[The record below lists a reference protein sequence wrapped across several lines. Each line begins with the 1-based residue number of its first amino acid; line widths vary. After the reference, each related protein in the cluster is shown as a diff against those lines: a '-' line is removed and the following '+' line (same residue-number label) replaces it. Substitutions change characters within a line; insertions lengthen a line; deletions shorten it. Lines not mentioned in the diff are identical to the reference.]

1 MIDLIIVIVVFSF
14 IQSIFGIGLLLFGT
28 PTLLLFGYSY
38 SETLWILL
46 PCSIVISLI
55 QMIDNY
61 DLVRAKKKVAYFTIP
76 TMIISLVFIVSYE
89 HVLDINKVVGF
100 FLIFISIVKFSPKLQ
115 IYLQFFI
122 EKQLKLYYVFIGFVH
137 GISNMGGG
145 PLSVLMSTVYIE
157 KIKIRA
163 NIAFIYLVLDLSKN
177 NIRVNNI
184 APGYISTDMTKSSY
198 SDPAMYK
205 DRLDRMMIQRWGQ
218 ASDIVGAAIFLS
230 SNASSYITGS
240 DIVVDGGWTA
250 KGL

>member
-1 MIDLIIVIVVFSF
+1 MSEFVKQLFSIEGKTIIVTGASR
-14 IQSIFGIGLLLFGT
+14 GIGSEIALSFKKSGANLVCVSRSGSPSEKLLVDNYKKCDVSDSVSFESLCQYTVGKYKTIDVLVNAAGIARSEKEEVSNYQLFDEIIST
-28 PTLLLFGYSY
+28 NLAAVYRC
-38 SETLWILL
+38 SEAVSKYMTNGG
-46 PCSIVISLI
+46 SIVNITSIGSLQGFPGNPGYI
-55 QMIDNY
+55 ASKGGLRM
-61 DLVRAKKKVAYFTIP
+61 LSK
-76 TMIISLVFIVSYE
+76 SL
-89 HVLDINKVVGF
+89 
-100 FLIFISIVKFSPKLQ
+100 
-115 IYLQFFI
+115 
-122 EKQLKLYYVFIGFVH
+122 
-137 GISNMGGG
+137 
-145 PLSVLMSTVYIE
+145 
-157 KIKIRA
+157 A
-163 NIAFIYLVLDLSKN
+163 LDLSKN

>member
-1 MIDLIIVIVVFSF
+1 MIDLIIIITIFSI
-14 IQSIFGIGLLLFGT
+14 IQSIFGVGLLLFGT
-28 PTLLLFGYSY
+28 PTLLLSGYSY

-46 PCSIVISLI
+46 PCSVIISLI
-55 QMIDNY
+55 QTIDNY

-122 EKQLKLYYVFIGFVH
+122 EKQLRLYYVFIGFVH

-163 NIAFIYLVLDLSKN
+163 NIAFIYLVLALFQLIILFIIEPSGLKYVSVVLMLTSLFVYLIANRYLSDK
-177 NIRVNNI
+177 VDDKK
-184 APGYISTDMTKSSY
+184 Y
-198 SDPAMYK
+198 
-205 DRLDRMMIQRWGQ
+205 
-218 ASDIVGAAIFLS
+218 IFLI
-230 SNASSYITGS
+230 NILILIYGILALT
-240 DIVVDGGWTA
+240 
-250 KGL
+250 K